1 MEKIKGIK
9 NARFVGEC
17 VKSVNL
23 RKECFIRSGSPS
35 DVTDEDVNVLVDE
48 LQLKTIVDLR
58 SDREL
63 KLFGNDRGKLINR
76 ARKHGGASTL
86 NYESFPKMITT
97 MNYLKLIRSNLSW
110 GEMGTI
116 VPYSMLGVV
125 KRSFWSVERG
135 SMGIAMDAVG
145 RGGLLGLYRA
155 IWDYTPG
162 SSESAKTGWDLC
174 RVLRLCAT
182 AKRQPCLIHCTA
194 GKDRTGVVCAL
205 LLAAVD
211 VDRKEI
217 VADYHAS
224 HVVVPPDCKDA
235 HNVSFNAD
243 EKSASHFDKML
254 GPAGKEKL
262 KPLRGAPA
270 EVMEAMLDEIVAKHG
285 SLHQYLDHIGF
296 DAKWR
301 AKLKGSWVATAKM

>member
-224 HVVVPPDCKDA
+224 HVRLSRPFTNFQPTHV
-235 HNVSFNAD
+235 FMNA
-243 EKSASHFDKML
+243 SMVRLCLFA
-254 GPAGKEKL
+254 
-262 KPLRGAPA
+262 LRDSNITRHDRHYSEIA
-270 EVMEAMLDEIVAKHG
+270 LDVCRENELIRRFR
-285 SLHQYLDHIGF
+285 DH
-296 DAKWR
+296 R
-301 AKLKGSWVATAKM
+301 NPC